1 MNKIYSMLGIAK
13 KGGKISIGFDVA
25 CLDVKNKK
33 SNLVLIASD
42 ASDKTKKNI
51 IFFCDKYDIKYVE
64 YGEKEILGKSLGR
77 KVVSVLSVND
87 TNIASYLLNNI

>member
-1 MNKIYSMLGIAK
+1 MNKIYSMIGIAR
-13 KGGKISIGFDVA
+13 KGGNISIGYDVT
-25 CLDVKNKK
+25 CLDVKDNKSK
-33 SNLVLIASD
+33 LVLIATD

-51 IFFCDKYDIKYVE
+51 QFICDKFDIKYVE

-77 KVVSVLSVND
+77 KVVSVLSIND

>member
-1 MNKIYSMLGIAK
+1 MNKIYSMLGIAR
-13 KGGKISIGFDVA
+13 KGGKISIGYDVT
-25 CLDVKNKK
+25 CLDVKDKK
-33 SNLVLIASD
+33 SNLVLIATD
-42 ASDKTKKNI
+42 ASEKTKKNI
-51 IFFCDKYDIKYVE
+51 IFICDKYEAKYIE